1 MKLTIITVCY
11 NDLEGLKRTY
21 RSVVEQTVHKDFEWI
36 IVDGASTDGTPG
48 WLCDHEADIN
58 CWVSEPDTGIYNA
71 MNKGVRLASGDY
83 LLFLNSGDI
92 LNKPDSIARSLHY
105 MSDNKTD
112 LLFGDQ
118 IVYDPK
124 NNEYGLWEAPFPI
137 RPCDF
142 ITRTLPHQ
150 STFIKKE
157 LLLQI
162 PYREN
167 IGFAADWLFFFE
179 IILRLKIKQMK
190 IAEHIS
196 IFFLDGVSNNDSI
209 SNIERRKDTFIKCY
223 SESLWNDLFE
233 LQELH
238 RLPALKLNLF
248 MKNIRFFIG
257 NILRKLRLR

>member
-1 MKLTIITVCY
+1 MKLSIISVCF
-11 NDLEGLKRTY
+11 NNIEGLKRTY
-21 RSVVEQTVHKDFEWI
+21 RSVVEQTSRKDFEWVI
-36 IVDGASTDGTPG
+36 IDGASTDGTAE
-48 WLCDHEADIN
+48 WLLDHDSEIDRWI
-58 CWVSEPDTGIYNA
+58 SEPDTGIYNA

-83 LLFLNSGDI
+83 LLFLNSGDT
-92 LNKPDSIARSLHY
+92 LNETEIIAGCLAY
-105 MSDNKTD
+105 MSDKKSD

-124 NNEYGLWEAPFPI
+124 NDNYGLWQTPFPI

-167 IGFAADWLFFFE
+167 IGFAADWLFFIE
-179 IILRLKIKQMK
+179 ILLRLNIKQTK

-209 SNIERRKDTFIKCY
+209 SNVERRKATFIKCF

-238 RLPALKLNLF
+238 RLPALGLNKS
-248 MKNIRFFIG
+248 MKQIRFFIG
-257 NILRKLRLR
+257 NIFRKFHLR